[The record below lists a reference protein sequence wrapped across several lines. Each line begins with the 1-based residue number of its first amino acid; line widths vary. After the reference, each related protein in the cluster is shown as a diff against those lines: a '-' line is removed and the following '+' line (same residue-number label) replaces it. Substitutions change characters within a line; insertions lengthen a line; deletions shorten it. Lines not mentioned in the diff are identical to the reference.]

1 MTEHYV
7 KNARSIVNGFKSML
21 SDEVVEAVGDEN
33 FAQLTMLVESGM
45 ANLLLQNM
53 EKVADQVEALAHAIR
68 DDAENFDDN

>member
-1 MTEHYV
+1 
-7 KNARSIVNGFKSML
+7 
-21 SDEVVEAVGDEN
+21 
-33 FAQLTMLVESGM
+33 MLVESGM